1 MVLKKI
7 HVGDAVFS
15 CDSSGGAAC
24 PGSLFDFHYETS
36 TTHQHH
42 RHGRSPANCSIRT
55 SNSAFQT
62 SCHPISFPS
71 PTSIASRAPFSCRE
85 WGCGG
90 RRQSQHRRRP
100 CSLSRDGS
108 GSVPQVP
115 SIVHASNVFTNDK
128 SSNGYRSVTPSV
140 SSDGVLEL
148 VAFIFS

>member
-24 PGSLFDFHYETS
+24 PGSLFNFHHETPTS
-36 TTHQHH
+36 HLHH
-42 RHGRSPANCSIRT
+42 RHRRGPSNSSIRT
-55 SNSAFQT
+55 SNSTFKT
-62 SCHPISFPS
+62 SCPPLSLP
-71 PTSIASRAPFSCRE
+71 PPASIASRAPCSGRE
-85 WGCGG
+85 WGCGS

-100 CSLSRDGS
+100 CSLSRNGS

-115 SIVHASNVFTNDK
+115 CILRASKVFASDT
-128 SSNGYRSVTPSV
+128 SSNGYRSVTPSE

-148 VAFIFS
+148 VTFIFF